1 MTGMEMLQGSL
12 GIVLGLIAVPLVAA
26 LFRAMTVEVED
37 EEVVLALRFGKLVD
51 TFKTPGLHS
60 YPARILPWVKIERVS
75 LQRDFRSFEDVH
87 VNDVSGTTVMID
99 LWVEF
104 RVTDAAKALFAVEDW
119 DRSLRNLVV
128 HTATSILCDQR
139 FEDILTD
146 RTALGERLRAEI
158 VDETARWGVAVEAV
172 FLRNVKLLPEV
183 SRQVFQTIAAG
194 LERAKAEIDE
204 NGRLVAAK
212 LDADTASKVAEL
224 VAEAKG
230 QYPAAIGRA
239 LARMDRVPEVRAAYE
254 ELYALSVVRPHRVVA
269 FRGFE
274 ADGLRAIDAAMLP
287 ADGATPAVPAL
298 TPPASAERN

>member
-287 ADGATPAVPAL
+287 ADGATPAAPAL

>member
-1 MTGMEMLQGSL
+1 MSGLEMLQGSL
-12 GIVLGLIAVPLVAA
+12 GIVLGLIAIPLVTA
-26 LFRAMTVEVED
+26 LFRAMTIEVED
-37 EEVVLALRFGKLVD
+37 EEVALVLRFGKHVE
-51 TFKTPGLHS
+51 TFKTPGLHTF
-60 YPARILPWVKIERVS
+60 PARILPWVKVEKVS

-128 HTATSILCDQR
+128 HTATSILGDQR

-146 RTALGERLRAEI
+146 RTALGERLRGEI

-172 FLRNVKLLPEV
+172 FVRNVKLLPEV

-204 NGRLVAAK
+204 NGRLAAAQ
-212 LDADTASKVAEL
+212 LEADTSAKVAKH

-230 QYPAAIGRA
+230 QYPAAIGRS
-239 LARMDRVPEVRAAYE
+239 LARMDRSPEVRVAYE
-254 ELYALSVVRPHRVVA
+254 ELYALSVVRPHRVVG

-287 ADGATPAVPAL
+287 ADGA
-298 TPPASAERN
+298 PPAPPAHTNGASVEN

>member
-1 MTGMEMLQGSL
+1 MSGVEMLRGSL
-12 GIVLGLIAVPLVAA
+12 GIVLGMLAVPLAAA

-37 EEVVLALRFGKLVD
+37 EEVALVLRFGKHVATL
-51 TFKTPGLHS
+51 KTPGLHS
-60 YPARILPWVKIERVS
+60 FPSRILPWVRVEKVS

-87 VNDVSGTTVMID
+87 VNDASGTTVMID

-104 RVTDAAKALFAVEDW
+104 RVMDPARALFAVEDW

-128 HTATSILCDQR
+128 HTATSILGDQR

-158 VDETARWGVAVEAV
+158 VEETARWGVAVEAV
-172 FLRNVKLLPEV
+172 FVRNVKLLPEV

-204 NGRLVAAK
+204 NGRLAAAQ
-212 LDADTASKVAEL
+212 LEADTSALVAVH

-230 QYPAAIGRA
+230 QYPAAVGRS
-239 LARMDRVPEVRAAYE
+239 LARMTAQPEVRAAYE
-254 ELYALSVVRPHRVVA
+254 ALYALSVVRPHRVVA
-269 FRGFE
+269 FKGFGS
-274 ADGLRAIDAAMLP
+274 DGLRAVDAAMLP
-287 ADGATPAVPAL
+287 GDHS
-298 TPPASAERN
+298 PPPPPPPREPVARDN

>member
-12 GIVLGLIAVPLVAA
+12 GIMLGLIAVPLVAA

-287 ADGATPAVPAL
+287 ADGATPAAPAL

>member
-12 GIVLGLIAVPLVAA
+12 GIMLGLIAVPLVAA

-212 LDADTASKVAEL
+212 LDADTASKVSEL

-287 ADGATPAVPAL
+287 ADGATPAAPAL